1 MVISFSIYLGALN
14 KDEFWR
20 WNAAQEDGEWRPG
33 LMETRFAEHDH
44 LVRWLF
50 IFTTN

>member
-33 LMETRFAEHDH
+33 LMFHA
-44 LVRWLF
+44 LLNMA
-50 IFTTN
+50 I